1 MAAVTDQKSTSPN
14 VRRARKREGAMP
26 DSEDRPDVG
35 QLWRTWL
42 TETERQWNTF
52 FNDVMSTDSFG
63 RFLGGYTDVYSTF
76 QRMVAQNMER
86 SLSTLNVPSRS
97 DIVELSERL
106 SGVEERL
113 AAIES
118 SINGLAEAVGHP
130 SEPAAVT
137 QLRPRRTRR
146 PRAQPAEAQ

>member
-1 MAAVTDQKSTSPN
+1 MVAATDQQSMSQN
-14 VRRARKREGAMP
+14 VRGARKREGAMP

-63 RFLGGYTDVYSTF
+63 RFLGGYTDMYSTF
-76 QRMVAQNMER
+76 QRMVTQNMER
-86 SLSTLNVPSRS
+86 SLATLNVPSRS
-97 DIVELSERL
+97 DVVDLSERL

-118 SINGLAEAVGHP
+118 SINTLAEAVGHP
-130 SEPAAVT
+130 SEPTAVT

-146 PRAQPAEAQ
+146 PHTQTAEAQ

>member
-1 MAAVTDQKSTSPN
+1 
-14 VRRARKREGAMP
+14 MP
-26 DSEDRPDVG
+26 DSDDRPDVG

-52 FNDVMSTDSFG
+52 FNDVMGTDSFG
-63 RFLGGYTDVYSTF
+63 RFLGGYMDIYSTF
-76 QRMVAQNMER
+76 QRLVAQNMER

-106 SGVEERL
+106 GGVEERL
-113 AAIES
+113 AGIES
-118 SINGLAEAVGHP
+118 SINALAQAVGHP

-146 PRAQPAEAQ
+146 PRAQAAEAQ

>member
-1 MAAVTDQKSTSPN
+1 
-14 VRRARKREGAMP
+14 MP
-26 DSEDRPDVG
+26 DSDDRPDVG

-42 TETERQWNTF
+42 TETEHQWNTF
-52 FNDVMSTDSFG
+52 FNDVMSADSFG
-63 RFLGGYTDVYSTF
+63 RFLGGYTEIYSSF
-76 QRMVAQNMER
+76 QRLAAQNMER

-118 SINGLAEAVGHP
+118 SINALAEAVGHP
-130 SEPAAVT
+130 AEPAAVT

>member
-1 MAAVTDQKSTSPN
+1 
-14 VRRARKREGAMP
+14 MP
-26 DSEDRPDVG
+26 DSDDRPDVG

-52 FNDVMSTDSFG
+52 FNDVMSMDSFG
-63 RFLGGYTDVYSTF
+63 RFLGGYMDIYSTF
-76 QRMVAQNMER
+76 QRLVAENMER

>member
-1 MAAVTDQKSTSPN
+1 
-14 VRRARKREGAMP
+14 MP
-26 DSEDRPDVG
+26 DSDDRPDVG

-52 FNDVMSTDSFG
+52 FNDVMGTDSFG
-63 RFLGGYTDVYSTF
+63 RFLGGYMDVYSTF
-76 QRMVAQNMER
+76 QRLVAQNMER

-118 SINGLAEAVGHP
+118 SINTLAEAVGHP

>member
-1 MAAVTDQKSTSPN
+1 
-14 VRRARKREGAMP
+14 MP
-26 DSEDRPDVG
+26 DSDDRPDVG

-52 FNDVMSTDSFG
+52 FNDVMGTDSFG
-63 RFLGGYTDVYSTF
+63 RFMGGYMDIYSTF
-76 QRMVAQNMER
+76 QRLVAQNMER

-106 SGVEERL
+106 SGVEGRL

-118 SINGLAEAVGHP
+118 SINTLADAVGHP

-146 PRAQPAEAQ
+146 PHAQPAEAQ

>member
-1 MAAVTDQKSTSPN
+1 
-14 VRRARKREGAMP
+14 MP
-26 DSEDRPDVG
+26 DSDDRPDVG

-52 FNDVMSTDSFG
+52 FNDVMGTDSFG
-63 RFLGGYTDVYSTF
+63 RFLGGYMDIYSTF
-76 QRMVAQNMER
+76 QRLVAQNMER

-118 SINGLAEAVGHP
+118 SINTLAEAVGHP

-146 PRAQPAEAQ
+146 PRAQPAEAQYARPANLSLESSL

>member
-1 MAAVTDQKSTSPN
+1 
-14 VRRARKREGAMP
+14 
-26 DSEDRPDVG
+26 
-35 QLWRTWL
+35 
-42 TETERQWNTF
+42 
-52 FNDVMSTDSFG
+52 
-63 RFLGGYTDVYSTF
+63 
-76 QRMVAQNMER
+76 MER

-106 SGVEERL
+106 SGVEGRL

-118 SINGLAEAVGHP
+118 SINTLAEAVGHP

>member
-1 MAAVTDQKSTSPN
+1 
-14 VRRARKREGAMP
+14 MP
-26 DSEDRPDVG
+26 DSDDRPDVG

-63 RFLGGYTDVYSTF
+63 RFLGGYMDIYSTF
-76 QRMVAQNMER
+76 QRLVAENMER

-118 SINGLAEAVGHP
+118 SINALAEEVGHP
-130 SEPAAVT
+130 SEAATVT

>member
-1 MAAVTDQKSTSPN
+1 
-14 VRRARKREGAMP
+14 MP

-35 QLWRTWL
+35 ELWRTWL

-97 DIVELSERL
+97 DIIELSERL

-118 SINGLAEAVGHP
+118 SITTLAEAVGHP

>member
-1 MAAVTDQKSTSPN
+1 
-14 VRRARKREGAMP
+14 MP
-26 DSEDRPDVG
+26 DSDDRPDLG

-63 RFLGGYTDVYSTF
+63 RFLGGYMDIYSTF
-76 QRMVAQNMER
+76 QRLVAENMER

>member
-1 MAAVTDQKSTSPN
+1 
-14 VRRARKREGAMP
+14 MP
-26 DSEDRPDVG
+26 DNDDRPDVG

-42 TETERQWNTF
+42 TEAERQWNTF
-52 FNDVMSTDSFG
+52 FNDVMSTDAFG
-63 RFLGGYTDVYSTF
+63 RFLGGYMDIYSTF
-76 QRMVAQNMER
+76 QRLVAENMER